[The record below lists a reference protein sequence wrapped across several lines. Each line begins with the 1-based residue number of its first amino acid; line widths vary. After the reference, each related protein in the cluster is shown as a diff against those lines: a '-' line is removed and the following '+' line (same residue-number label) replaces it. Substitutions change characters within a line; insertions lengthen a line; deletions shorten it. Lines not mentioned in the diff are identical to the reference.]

1 MAGRPR
7 MYRGD
12 KRRKEEA
19 RKAQQAAKRQRRLER
34 AASGQ
39 SGPEIEELPARE
51 AQAQEPTEYVWFSP
65 NRNRTLSTPT
75 VTRPV
80 TDPPD
85 DWILLTD
92 PPKPSSS

>member
-19 RKAQQAAKRQRRLER
+19 RKAQQEAKRQRRLER

-39 SGPEIEELPARE
+39 SGPEIEELPAGG
-51 AQAQEPTEYVWFSP
+51 AQAQGPIEYVWFSP
-65 NRNRTLSTPT
+65 HRNRTLTTPT
-75 VTRPV
+75 ASRPL
-80 TDPPD
+80 TDAPD

-92 PPKPSSS
+92 PPQPAAG

>member
-1 MAGRPR
+1 MGGRPR
-7 MYRGD
+7 MYRSN

-19 RKAQQAAKRQRRLER
+19 RKAQQEAKRQRRLER

-39 SGPEIEELPARE
+39 SGPEIEELPTAE

-65 NRNRTLSTPT
+65 NRNRTLTTPT
-75 VTRPV
+75 TSRPL

-92 PPKPSSS
+92 LPKLPSG

>member
-7 MYRGD
+7 MYRSD

-19 RKAQQAAKRQRRLER
+19 RKAQQEAKRQRRLER

-39 SGPEIEELPARE
+39 SGPEIEELPASD
-51 AQAQEPTEYVWFSP
+51 AQAPTEYVWFSP
-65 NRNRTLSTPT
+65 RRNRTLTTPT
-75 VTRPV
+75 DARPI

-85 DWILLTD
+85 DWILLTG
-92 PPKPSSS
+92 PPKPPSS

>member
-19 RKAQQAAKRQRRLER
+19 RKAQQEAKRQRRLER
-34 AASGQ
+34 AASGH
-39 SGPEIEELPARE
+39 SGPEIEELPPAGARAE
-51 AQAQEPTEYVWFSP
+51 GPTEYVWFSP
-65 NRNRTLSTPT
+65 SRNRTLATPT
-75 VTRPV
+75 LSRPV
-80 TDPPD
+80 TDSPD

-92 PPKPSSS
+92 PPKPVAG

>member
-7 MYRGD
+7 MYRSD

-39 SGPEIEELPARE
+39 SGPEIEELPTRE

-65 NRNRTLSTPT
+65 NRNRTLTTRTAS
-75 VTRPV
+75 RPV
-80 TDPPD
+80 VDGPD
-85 DWILLTD
+85 DWILLSE
-92 PPKPSSS
+92 PPKPGTP

>member
-1 MAGRPR
+1 

-19 RKAQQAAKRQRRLER
+19 RKAQQEAKRQRRLER

-39 SGPEIEELPARE
+39 SGPEIEELPPAG
-51 AQAQEPTEYVWFSP
+51 QAQGPPEYVWFSP
-65 NRNRTLSTPT
+65 SRNRILTTPT
-75 VTRPV
+75 ESRPV

-85 DWILLTD
+85 DWILLTE
-92 PPKPSSS
+92 PPKPASD